1 MFTSLYLLRSLSLL
15 LPLCKTESFS
25 DDDNDDG
32 GDVVAEE
39 ALSVSLL
46 FVPGPACCSATAGGA
61 RLPAQPAQ
69 EYLFIC
75 LQLQRE
81 SLSFFIFRHSASKQ
95 VVP

>member
-1 MFTSLYLLRSLSLL
+1 MFTSLYLLRRLSLF

-39 ALSVSLL
+39 PLSVSLL

-61 RLPAQPAQ
+61 RLPARPAQ

-81 SLSFFIFRHSASKQ
+81 SLSCFLFSDTARVNK
-95 VVP
+95 